1 MIYTET
7 EELLSESVRSR
18 GKRAQKK
25 FSCKNPENR
34 YFYRKTSFL
43 FIHRTD
49 QIVSQETKYL
59 IASEQNVDRMLQ
71 LRAVAVGVDDLT
83 FMISQ
88 GSCRIIGLVVTEGV
102 QDVRDFVYLAQ

>member
-7 EELLSESVRSR
+7 EELLSGYVRSR

-25 FSCKNPENR
+25 FSCQNPENR

-43 FIHRTD
+43 FIHGTD

-59 IASEQNVDRMLQ
+59 ITSEQNVNRML
-71 LRAVAVGVDDLT
+71 
-83 FMISQ
+83 
-88 GSCRIIGLVVTEGV
+88 
-102 QDVRDFVYLAQ
+102 

>member
-7 EELLSESVRSR
+7 EELLSGSVRSR
-18 GKRAQKK
+18 GK
-25 FSCKNPENR
+25 SKNPENR

-49 QIVSQETKYL
+49 QIVSQKTKYL

-71 LRAVAVGVDDLT
+71 LRAIAVGVDDLT

-102 QDVRDFVYLAQ
+102 

>member
-1 MIYTET
+1 MET
-7 EELLSESVRSR
+7 AVCLSGFVRSR
-18 GKRAQKK
+18 GKRAHKKK

-59 IASEQNVDRMLQ
+59 ITSEQNVDRML
-71 LRAVAVGVDDLT
+71 
-83 FMISQ
+83 
-88 GSCRIIGLVVTEGV
+88 
-102 QDVRDFVYLAQ
+102 

>member
-7 EELLSESVRSR
+7 AVCLSGFVRSR

-25 FSCKNPENR
+25 FSCKNPENS

-59 IASEQNVDRMLQ
+59 ITSEQNVNRRL
-71 LRAVAVGVDDLT
+71 
-83 FMISQ
+83 
-88 GSCRIIGLVVTEGV
+88 
-102 QDVRDFVYLAQ
+102 

>member
-7 EELLSESVRSR
+7 AVCLSGFVRSR

-25 FSCKNPENR
+25 FSCKNPENS
-34 YFYRKTSFL
+34 YFYRKTSCL

-71 LRAVAVGVDDLT
+71 LRAIAVGVDDLT

-102 QDVRDFVYLAQ
+102 

>member
-7 EELLSESVRSR
+7 EELLSGSVRGR
-18 GKRAQKK
+18 EKEHKKK

-59 IASEQNVDRMLQ
+59 ITSEQNVNRML
-71 LRAVAVGVDDLT
+71 
-83 FMISQ
+83 
-88 GSCRIIGLVVTEGV
+88 
-102 QDVRDFVYLAQ
+102 

>member
-1 MIYTET
+1 MET
-7 EELLSESVRSR
+7 AVCLSGFVRSR
-18 GKRAQKK
+18 GKRAHKK
-25 FSCKNPENR
+25 SFPAKIL
-34 YFYRKTSFL
+34 KTDISTEKPLFL

-71 LRAVAVGVDDLT
+71 LRAIAVGVDDLT

>member
-7 EELLSESVRSR
+7 EELLSGSVRSR
-18 GKRAQKK
+18 GKRTQKK
-25 FSCKNPENR
+25 FSCKNPENS
-34 YFYRKTSFL
+34 YFYGKTSFL
-43 FIHRTD
+43 FTYRTD
-49 QIVSQETKYL
+49 QIVSQKTKYL

-71 LRAVAVGVDDLT
+71 LRAIAVGVDDLT
-83 FMISQ
+83 LMISQ